1 MKRRGLGRGL
11 DVLLGQSKSEKT
23 AQSGHIAEKIGVEE
37 IGIERLTRGTYQPR
51 REFDEQALASLADS
65 IKAQGIIQPI
75 VVREVEISGEKRLE
89 ILAGERRW
97 RAAQIAGFKKVPVIY
112 KEITDKEALAIALV
126 ENIQREDLN
135 PIETAVALSR
145 LIEEFSLTHQEA
157 GEVIGRSRSSISNA
171 LRLLDLAEEVQ
182 ELLVARKLDMGHA
195 RALLSLTPEQQ
206 VELAHWA
213 VTHQL
218 TVRETEQL
226 VREMLQPKVK
236 KLVNQPAE
244 PDHDL
249 LSLERSLSEYLGA
262 ITNIQTSGQGKGRVV
277 IKYNSLDELDGIL
290 GKIKK

>member
-97 RAAQIAGFKKVPVIY
+97 RAAQIAGLKKVPVIY